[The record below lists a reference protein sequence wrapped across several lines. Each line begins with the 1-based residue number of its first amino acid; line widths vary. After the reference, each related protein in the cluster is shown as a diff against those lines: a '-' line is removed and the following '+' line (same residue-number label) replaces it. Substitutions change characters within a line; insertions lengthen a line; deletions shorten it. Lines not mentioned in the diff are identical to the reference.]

1 MVNFCWSLLKWCLLL
16 TVVSALAVGGYLYF
30 KLDDEIRRQVE
41 MRFANHYGN
50 FNVSIGSARFDA
62 ERGIAIDNLCLT
74 PKTIDGSTAAP
85 ILSIDEMYL
94 AGNLRIEQLVTNQLQ
109 IADVVI
115 RHAKLRMVR
124 DADGQWNSAAL
135 FPLPHFSDQSPKIT
149 IEDASATVACSAEA
163 ESKPWTLQGVNLKL
177 SPLPLAGGQP
187 STATHYHIEG
197 SASCL
202 PARDLSITG
211 QLGGGDGLLDIAV
224 VANGLDISPAL
235 CANLPAAATTRIGT
249 AGISG
254 QANVTLH
261 LNRANSTAPLNWST
275 EFLVDRGRL
284 DHESLPE
291 ALTDVSLE
299 GFANPQQIVI
309 KRMTA
314 KCGSASVTM
323 AMNRAGWAP
332 GAPLAISAKVN
343 GFQLSERLQMKLPE
357 SQARIWQRFRPI
369 GAVDADVRL
378 TFDGTQWKP
387 VITATCHSIS
397 ITDTEKFPYLVEQ
410 TSGQVTYH
418 PAENGKAD
426 ELHLDLTGV
435 GGGRPIKIVAE
446 LKHLVADDA
455 RGPAMGEGVA
465 DDEVPPPVGSHA
477 AGYRGIHYVRG
488 TASGPSHPLG
498 YVEVSG
504 DDIPLHTQL
513 IDALPAKAK
522 ELVQSLQGQG
532 TIDFRFRAEW
542 KDLAQRQAEVTQDI
556 RLKDCRVRFAHFP
569 LPLQHVQG
577 LVTERNSQWM
587 LNDIEARGNNDSTI
601 VKCRGGVVPHDSGCE
616 ADITVE
622 ATKVPLDENFQAALA
637 PGRPQALQAWEELRP
652 RGSIDFTAHVT
663 RQPNDLDPNVE
674 IALRPCGHTVSIEPK
689 RFAYRLEDLDGVVTY
704 KHGQVEWQ
712 KVSAHHDRST
722 YSIGSGV
729 WQVAADG
736 GWQCNLANVNVD
748 RLSISRDLQAAL
760 PPAAQAVV
768 DKLQP
773 SGTIDLSKGS
783 FSFVKP
789 AQSQVVAATW
799 DVNLECQQAAI
810 QGAVPLQGITG
821 GIHLVG
827 RTDGRAAYSAGDLA
841 LDSVL
846 CKEVQLTNVR
856 GPFWADATHCLIG
869 EPACQQ
875 QNQPLKRLIADVY
888 GGTVSTNVELV
899 HDTSPSYKID
909 MRIGGANLARFANE
923 RLGSAKDMNG
933 TVSGTLAVSG
943 TGTSTQTLR
952 GGGELHVVDANIYE
966 LPVLVAMLKLL
977 SNRPPDTTAFNRCD
991 MKFNINGEH
1000 VEFEHLNL
1008 TGDAMS
1014 LYGQGEGD
1022 LNRKLDL
1029 TFYTLIGPADLPIP
1043 ILKTMWGHV
1052 SQQGFQLKVVGTLD
1066 DPKVKKEPFPAV
1078 AERLSQLQSEFQQGP
1093 ANITPSTATHD
1104 RRPAAR

>member
-1 MVNFCWSLLKWCLLL
+1 
-16 TVVSALAVGGYLYF
+16 
-30 KLDDEIRRQVE
+30 
-41 MRFANHYGN
+41 
-50 FNVSIGSARFDA
+50 
-62 ERGIAIDNLCLT
+62 
-74 PKTIDGSTAAP
+74 
-85 ILSIDEMYL
+85 
-94 AGNLRIEQLVTNQLQ
+94 
-109 IADVVI
+109 
-115 RHAKLRMVR
+115 
-124 DADGQWNSAAL
+124 
-135 FPLPHFSDQSPKIT
+135 
-149 IEDASATVACSAEA
+149 
-163 ESKPWTLQGVNLKL
+163 
-177 SPLPLAGGQP
+177 
-187 STATHYHIEG
+187 
-197 SASCL
+197 
-202 PARDLSITG
+202 
-211 QLGGGDGLLDIAV
+211 
-224 VANGLDISPAL
+224 
-235 CANLPAAATTRIGT
+235 
-249 AGISG
+249 
-254 QANVTLH
+254 
-261 LNRANSTAPLNWST
+261 
-275 EFLVDRGRL
+275 
-284 DHESLPE
+284 
-291 ALTDVSLE
+291 
-299 GFANPQQIVI
+299 
-309 KRMTA
+309 
-314 KCGSASVTM
+314 
-323 AMNRAGWAP
+323 
-332 GAPLAISAKVN
+332 
-343 GFQLSERLQMKLPE
+343 
-357 SQARIWQRFRPI
+357 
-369 GAVDADVRL
+369 
-378 TFDGTQWKP
+378 
-387 VITATCHSIS
+387 
-397 ITDTEKFPYLVEQ
+397 
-410 TSGQVTYH
+410 
-418 PAENGKAD
+418 
-426 ELHLDLTGV
+426 
-435 GGGRPIKIVAE
+435 
-446 LKHLVADDA
+446 
-455 RGPAMGEGVA
+455 
-465 DDEVPPPVGSHA
+465 
-477 AGYRGIHYVRG
+477 
-488 TASGPSHPLG
+488 
-498 YVEVSG
+498 
-504 DDIPLHTQL
+504 
-513 IDALPAKAK
+513 
-522 ELVQSLQGQG
+522 
-532 TIDFRFRAEW
+532 
-542 KDLAQRQAEVTQDI
+542 
-556 RLKDCRVRFAHFP
+556 
-569 LPLQHVQG
+569 VQG

-587 LNDIEARGNNDSTI
+587 LNDIEARGNNDSTV

-622 ATKVPLDENFQAALA
+622 ATNVPLDENFQAALT
-637 PGRPQALQAWEELRP
+637 PGRPQALQAWEELGP

-663 RQPNDLDPNVE
+663 RQPNDLDPSVE
-674 IALRPCGHTVSIEPK
+674 VALRPCGHTVSIEPK

-704 KHGQVEWQ
+704 RHGQVEWQ

-789 AQSQVVAATW
+789 AQSQAIAATW

-821 GIHLVG
+821 GIHLIG
-827 RTDGRAAYSAGDLA
+827 RTDGKTAYGAGELA

-875 QNQPLKRLIADVY
+875 QSQPLRRMIADVY

-966 LPVLVAMLKLL
+966 LPVLVAMIKLL

-991 MKFNINGEH
+991 MQFKINGEH

-1022 LNRKLDL
+1022 LSRKLDL

-1066 DPKVKKEPFPAV
+1066 DPKVKKEAFPAV
-1078 AERLSQLQSEFQQGP
+1078 AERLSQLQSDFQQG
-1093 ANITPSTATHD
+1093 AATITPSTAAHD
-1104 RRPAAR
+1104 ARPAAR